1 MPNSKRL
8 FILSTVLIFSF
19 SLLDS
24 PARSQDRWGD
34 PMPKLLTQR
43 EQTEVREG
51 WLRKRL
57 GTLLPGMMKRHGID
71 MWIVVNEEFN
81 SDPVTP
87 HITPPI
93 PIVGRRDV
101 FIFIDRG
108 DSLERIAVVRY
119 DEERL
124 KNHYRMVMPARDKF
138 GEELKKIVDER
149 KPKTIAL
156 NIGGSRGQQSG
167 LSYDSYRFLAESLGA
182 ENEKKFISAADL
194 LVEFFDT
201 RLPEELEHYRNAVA
215 ATEIIARRAFS
226 NEVITPGKTTVGDV
240 RWWMMEQVNKLGL
253 TIWFQPDLRI
263 QRRRAAT
270 ETTWPFL
277 STAAEAEVIRRGDL
291 LHLDF
296 GLDYM
301 GLSTD
306 WQKHAYVLNEGERD
320 APAGLKAALRNTN
333 KLQDIIF
340 SIARTGM
347 TGTEVYERSMAEC
360 KRQSIECM
368 IYSHP
373 IGTHGHGLG
382 PSIDFR
388 GNIGGGGNK
397 IILGSYMS
405 IELNTSTPVA
415 EWGGQKVTM
424 MAEDD
429 AVMTEKGYEF
439 IRPRQTEIY
448 IVR

>member
-19 SLLDS
+19 SLLAS

-43 EQTEVREG
+43 EQMEVREG

-93 PIVGRRDV
+93 PIVGRRDI
-101 FIFIDRG
+101 FLFIDRG
-108 DSLERIAVVRY
+108 NSLERIAMVRY

-182 ENEKKFISAADL
+182 ENEKKFVSAADL
-194 LVEFFDT
+194 LVEYFDT

-253 TIWFQPDLRI
+253 T
-263 QRRRAAT
+263 
-270 ETTWPFL
+270 
-277 STAAEAEVIRRGDL
+277 
-291 LHLDF
+291 
-296 GLDYM
+296 
-301 GLSTD
+301 
-306 WQKHAYVLNEGERD
+306 
-320 APAGLKAALRNTN
+320 
-333 KLQDIIF
+333 
-340 SIARTGM
+340 
-347 TGTEVYERSMAEC
+347 
-360 KRQSIECM
+360 
-368 IYSHP
+368 
-373 IGTHGHGLG
+373 
-382 PSIDFR
+382 
-388 GNIGGGGNK
+388 
-397 IILGSYMS
+397 
-405 IELNTSTPVA
+405 
-415 EWGGQKVTM
+415 
-424 MAEDD
+424 
-429 AVMTEKGYEF
+429 
-439 IRPRQTEIY
+439 
-448 IVR
+448 